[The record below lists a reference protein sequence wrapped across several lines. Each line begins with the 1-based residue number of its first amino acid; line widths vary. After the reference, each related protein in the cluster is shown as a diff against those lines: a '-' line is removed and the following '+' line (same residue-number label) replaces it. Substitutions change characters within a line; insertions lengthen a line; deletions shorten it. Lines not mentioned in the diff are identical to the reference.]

1 MAIIQASSNYAIFF
15 DNVRVDDLVKN
26 WTVNL
31 SCNGNIG
38 TANIEFI
45 YMEDI
50 AKKAYDVKD
59 IKKTQLILNMLGAI
73 DAMTNVKIF
82 MQNPFTKK
90 FILIFDGSIKTKS
103 RTKSPQGQN
112 SLAFTALDHMSWLNK
127 TIAPIVIPY
136 TVNSHPSD
144 KFVWEAMGIDTSK
157 VITLPQRDIINF
169 KGKKLEEI
177 INLVVTQA
185 LAANK
190 IYSDRGGVG
199 YWDGAWE
206 RMDLMADIDE
216 DMINKEVMDYI
227 IDPDQTN
234 TDTMYVLMNDIFS
247 KIMFEFY
254 QDRDGVIRIKPPYW
268 SQPVLLNHIIDP
280 VLIVNMSDSS
290 NYDNFLTRVIVTGG
304 LDQAF
309 QTGTNSDI
317 AQKLWTPIGCYM
329 SNGAWSNAQA
339 VDGFEMGYAP
349 LGASTGE
356 STGGEDGVMGGEYTG
371 NGNTQA
377 TDLCKYNAKARID
390 AITKMAASFYNE
402 SKIIPSITGGQSYTE
417 AGAGTSEV
425 AKRANNLFGIQAGS
439 WKNDPTKEIYQGK
452 TTAYRKYKSVEACVY
467 DRVCNVLQQ
476 SNYTKHGIRGET
488 DPKKALAALK
498 AGGYWTDGDDAAT
511 GGYANMVMS
520 VINKYDLVRRFD
532 EPCIKGTSSS
542 SSSSSN
548 SSSKSKARVAT
559 YASTDDIELN
569 NEYIS
574 DDAFDYETVVNN
586 SGYPKKRYDGS
597 LIVGEGNSDK
607 LSKLKGYGI
616 WFSDVRTGIRAHI
629 QHLSGLVR
637 DKLISNNRCVDPSFR
652 EDNLFV
658 GTVSDLDKIKN
669 RNNLY
674 PKKVFQCLLSIFE
687 FCEEDVN
694 VNLALSTPLTSY
706 NKEKLRNYFSLLSQ
720 GKPIY
725 ISGNMTI
732 QEFVNIYIEEAEQEN
747 ISVYVALA
755 QMIVDTGFLRWGA
768 GQIYQQN
775 NFAKLGA
782 GDSKE
787 IIMTASDWY

>member
-1 MAIIQASSNYAIFF
+1 MANIQSTSNYAIFF

-38 TANIEFI
+38 TANIEFV

-73 DAMTNVKIF
+73 DSMTNVKIF
-82 MQNPFTKK
+82 VQNPFTKK
-90 FILIFDGSIKTKS
+90 FLLIFDGNIKTKL
-103 RTKSPQGQN
+103 RNKSAQGQN
-112 SLAFTALDHMSWLNK
+112 SLAFTALDHMNWLNK

-136 TVNSHPSD
+136 TASSHPSD
-144 KFVWEAMGIDTSK
+144 KFIWEAMGIDTTK
-157 VITLPQRDIINF
+157 VLTLQQRDIINF

-190 IYSDRGGVG
+190 IYSDKGGVG

-216 DMINKEVMDYI
+216 EMINKEVMDYI

-234 TDTMYVLMNDIFS
+234 VDTMYVLMNDIFS

-280 VLIVNMSDSS
+280 ILITNMSDSS

-329 SNGAWSNAQA
+329 SNGAWSNAQS
-339 VDGFEMGYAP
+339 VEGFEMGYAP
-349 LGASTGE
+349 LGASSGE
-356 STGGEDGVMGGEYTG
+356 STGGEEGVMGGEYNG
-371 NGNTQA
+371 NGNTQVSDLLKYDTA
-377 TDLCKYNAKARID
+377 TRINT
-390 AITKMAASFYNE
+390 ITKIAASFYKE
-402 SKIIPSITGGQSYTE
+402 SKIIPSITGAQSFTE
-417 AGAGTSEV
+417 AGAGTSTV
-425 AKRANNLFGIQAGS
+425 AKQANNLFGIQAGS
-439 WKNDPTKEIYQGK
+439 WKNDPTKEVYQGK
-452 TTAYRKYKSVEACVY
+452 TTAYRKYKSIEACVY

-476 SNYTKHGIRGET
+476 SNYTKYGLRGET
-488 DPKKALAALK
+488 DPQKALMAMK
-498 AGGYWTDGDDAAT
+498 KGGYWTDGDDAAS
-511 GGYANMVMS
+511 GGSYANLVLKT
-520 VINKYDLVRRFD
+520 IKKYDLQRRYD
-532 EPCIKGTSSS
+532 EPCIKGTFSSDSSS
-542 SSSSSN
+542 SSSSTTT
-548 SSSKSKARVAT
+548 SSLSLQSEVENVL
-559 YASTDDIELN
+559 DDN
-569 NEYIS
+569 
-574 DDAFDYETVVNN
+574 AFDYKTVVNN
-586 SGYPKKRYDGS
+586 SGYPKKRNDGT
-597 LIVGEGNSDK
+597 LIVGEGNSSK
-607 LSKLKGYGI
+607 LEKLKGYGI
-616 WFSDVRTGIRAHI
+616 WFPDIRTGIRAHI
-629 QHLSGLVR
+629 QHLSGLTR
-637 DKLISNNRCVDPSFR
+637 GKLISDNKCVDPSFC
-652 EDNLFV
+652 EDNIFINV
-658 GTVSDLDKIKN
+658 VSDFDKIKN
-669 RNNLY
+669 RNKLY
-674 PKKVFQCLLSIFE
+674 PKKIFQCLLSIFD

-706 NKEKLRNYFSLLSQ
+706 SKEKLRNYFSLLSQ

-725 ISGNMTI
+725 INGNMTI
-732 QEFVNIYIEEAEQEN
+732 QEFINVYIEEAQQEN

-768 GQIYQQN
+768 GQAYQQN

>member
-1 MAIIQASSNYAIFF
+1 MANIQSTSNYAIFF

-38 TANIEFI
+38 TANIEFV

-73 DAMTNVKIF
+73 DSMTNVKIF
-82 MQNPFTKK
+82 VQNPFTKK
-90 FILIFDGSIKTKS
+90 FLLIFDGNIKTKL
-103 RTKSPQGQN
+103 RNKSAQGQN
-112 SLAFTALDHMSWLNK
+112 SLAFTALDHMNWLNK

-136 TVNSHPSD
+136 TASSHPSD
-144 KFVWEAMGIDTSK
+144 KFIWEAMGIDTTK
-157 VITLPQRDIINF
+157 VLTLQQRDIINF

-190 IYSDRGGVG
+190 IYSDKGGVG

-216 DMINKEVMDYI
+216 EMINKEVMDYI

-234 TDTMYVLMNDIFS
+234 VDTMYVLMNDIFS

-280 VLIVNMSDSS
+280 ILITNMSDSS

-329 SNGAWSNAQA
+329 SNGAWSNAQS
-339 VDGFEMGYAP
+339 VEGFEMGYAP
-349 LGASTGE
+349 LGASSGE
-356 STGGEDGVMGGEYTG
+356 STGGEEGVMGGEYNG
-371 NGNTQA
+371 NGNTQVSDLLKYDTA
-377 TDLCKYNAKARID
+377 TRINT
-390 AITKMAASFYNE
+390 ITKIAASFYKE
-402 SKIIPSITGGQSYTE
+402 SKIIPSITGAQSFTE
-417 AGAGTSEV
+417 AGAGTSTV
-425 AKRANNLFGIQAGS
+425 AKQANNLFGIQAGS
-439 WKNDPTKEIYQGK
+439 WKNDPTKEVYQGK
-452 TTAYRKYKSVEACVY
+452 TTAYRKYKSIEACVY

-476 SNYTKHGIRGET
+476 SNYTKYGLRGET
-488 DPKKALAALK
+488 DPQKALMAMK
-498 AGGYWTDGDDAAT
+498 KGGYWTDGDDAAS
-511 GGYANMVMS
+511 GGSYANLVLKT
-520 VINKYDLVRRFD
+520 IKKYDLQRRYD
-532 EPCIKGTSSS
+532 EPCIKGTFSSDSSS
-542 SSSSSN
+542 SSSSTTT
-548 SSSKSKARVAT
+548 SSLSLQSEVESAL
-559 YASTDDIELN
+559 DDN
-569 NEYIS
+569 
-574 DDAFDYETVVNN
+574 AFDYKTVVNN
-586 SGYPKKRYDGS
+586 SGYPKKRNDGT
-597 LIVGEGNSDK
+597 LIVGEGNSSK
-607 LSKLKGYGI
+607 LEKLKGYGI
-616 WFSDVRTGIRAHI
+616 WFPDIRTGIRAHI
-629 QHLSGLVR
+629 QHLSGLTR
-637 DKLISNNRCVDPSFR
+637 GKLISDNKCVDPSFC
-652 EDNLFV
+652 EDNIFINV
-658 GTVSDLDKIKN
+658 VSDFNKIKN
-669 RNNLY
+669 RNKLY
-674 PKKVFQCLLSIFE
+674 PKKIFQCLLSIFD

-706 NKEKLRNYFSLLSQ
+706 SKEKLRNYFSLLSQ

-725 ISGNMTI
+725 INGNMTI
-732 QEFVNIYIEEAEQEN
+732 QEFINVYIEEAQQEN

-768 GQIYQQN
+768 GQAYQQN

>member
-1 MAIIQASSNYAIFF
+1 MANIQSTSNYAIFF

-38 TANIEFI
+38 TANIEFV

-73 DAMTNVKIF
+73 DSMTNVKIF
-82 MQNPFTKK
+82 VQNPFTKK
-90 FILIFDGSIKTKS
+90 FLLIFDGNIKTKL
-103 RTKSPQGQN
+103 RNKSAQGQN
-112 SLAFTALDHMSWLNK
+112 SLAFTALDHMNWLNK

-136 TVNSHPSD
+136 TASSHPSD
-144 KFVWEAMGIDTSK
+144 KFIWEAMGIDTTK
-157 VITLPQRDIINF
+157 VLTLQQRDIINF

-190 IYSDRGGVG
+190 IYSDKGGVG

-216 DMINKEVMDYI
+216 EMINKEVMDYI

-234 TDTMYVLMNDIFS
+234 VDTMYVLMNDIFS

-280 VLIVNMSDSS
+280 ILITNMSDSS

-329 SNGAWSNAQA
+329 SNGAWSNAQS
-339 VDGFEMGYAP
+339 VEGFEMGYAP

-356 STGGEDGVMGGEYTG
+356 GTGGEEGVMGGEYNG
-371 NGNTQA
+371 NGNTQVSDLLKYDTA
-377 TDLCKYNAKARID
+377 TRINT
-390 AITKMAASFYNE
+390 ITKIAASFYKE
-402 SKIIPSITGGQSYTE
+402 SKIIPSITGAQSFTE
-417 AGAGTSEV
+417 AGAGTSTV
-425 AKRANNLFGIQAGS
+425 AKQANNLFGIQAGS
-439 WKNDPTKEIYQGK
+439 WKNDPTKEVYQGK

-476 SNYTKHGIRGET
+476 SNYTKYGLRGET
-488 DPKKALAALK
+488 DPQKALMAMK
-498 AGGYWTDGDDAAT
+498 KGGYWTDGDDAAS
-511 GGYANMVMS
+511 GGSYANLVLKT
-520 VINKYDLVRRFD
+520 IKKYDLQRRYD
-532 EPCIKGTSSS
+532 EPCIKGTFSSDSSS
-542 SSSSSN
+542 SSSSTTT
-548 SSSKSKARVAT
+548 SSLSLQSEVESAL
-559 YASTDDIELN
+559 DDN
-569 NEYIS
+569 
-574 DDAFDYETVVNN
+574 AFDYKTVVNN
-586 SGYPKKRYDGS
+586 SGYPKKRNDGT
-597 LIVGEGNSDK
+597 LIVGEGNSSK
-607 LSKLKGYGI
+607 LEKLKGYGI
-616 WFSDVRTGIRAHI
+616 WFPDIRTGIRAHI
-629 QHLSGLVR
+629 QHLSGLTR
-637 DKLISNNRCVDPSFR
+637 GKLISDNKCVDPSFC
-652 EDNLFV
+652 EDNIFINV
-658 GTVSDLDKIKN
+658 VSDFDKIKN
-669 RNNLY
+669 RNKLY
-674 PKKVFQCLLSIFE
+674 PKKIFQCLLSIFD

-706 NKEKLRNYFSLLSQ
+706 SKEKLRNYFSLLSQ

-725 ISGNMTI
+725 INGNMTI
-732 QEFVNIYIEEAEQEN
+732 QEFINVYIEEAQQEN
-747 ISVYVALA
+747 VSVYVALA

-768 GQIYQQN
+768 GQAYQQN

>member
-1 MAIIQASSNYAIFF
+1 MANIQSTSNYAIFF
-15 DNVRVDDLVKN
+15 DNVRVDDLVKS

-38 TANIEFI
+38 TANIEFV

-73 DAMTNVKIF
+73 DSMTNVKIF
-82 MQNPFTKK
+82 VQNPFTKK
-90 FILIFDGSIKTKS
+90 FLLIFDGNIKTKL
-103 RTKSPQGQN
+103 RNKSAQGQN
-112 SLAFTALDHMSWLNK
+112 SLAFTALDHMNWLNK

-136 TVNSHPSD
+136 TASSHPSD
-144 KFVWEAMGIDTSK
+144 KFIWEAMGIDTTK
-157 VITLPQRDIINF
+157 VLTLQQRDIINF

-190 IYSDRGGVG
+190 IYSDKGGVG

-216 DMINKEVMDYI
+216 EMINKEVMDYI

-234 TDTMYVLMNDIFS
+234 VDTMYVLMNDIFS

-280 VLIVNMSDSS
+280 ILITNMSDSS

-329 SNGAWSNAQA
+329 SNGAWSNAQS
-339 VDGFEMGYAP
+339 VEGFEMGYAP

-356 STGGEDGVMGGEYTG
+356 STGGEEGVMGGEYNG
-371 NGNTQA
+371 NGNTQVSDLLKYDTA
-377 TDLCKYNAKARID
+377 TRINT
-390 AITKMAASFYNE
+390 ITKIAASFYKE
-402 SKIIPSITGGQSYTE
+402 SKIIPSITGAQSFTE
-417 AGAGTSEV
+417 AGAGTSTV
-425 AKRANNLFGIQAGS
+425 AKQANNLFGIQAGS
-439 WKNDPTKEIYQGK
+439 WKNDPTKEVYQGK
-452 TTAYRKYKSVEACVY
+452 TTAYRKYKSIEACVY

-476 SNYTKHGIRGET
+476 SNYTKYGLRGET
-488 DPKKALAALK
+488 DPAKALMAMK
-498 AGGYWTDGDDAAT
+498 KGGYWTDGDDAAS
-511 GGYANMVMS
+511 GGSYANLVLKT
-520 VINKYDLVRRFD
+520 IKKYDLQRRYD
-532 EPCIKGTSSS
+532 EPCIKGTFSSDSSS
-542 SSSSSN
+542 SSSSTTT
-548 SSSKSKARVAT
+548 SSLSLQSEVE
-559 YASTDDIELN
+559 SVLDD
-569 NEYIS
+569 S
-574 DDAFDYETVVNN
+574 AFDYKTVVNN
-586 SGYPKKRYDGS
+586 SGYPKKRNDGT
-597 LIVGEGNSDK
+597 LIVGEGNPSK
-607 LSKLKGYGI
+607 LEKLKGYGI
-616 WFSDVRTGIRAHI
+616 WFPDIRTGIRAHI
-629 QHLSGLVR
+629 QHLSGLTR
-637 DKLISNNRCVDPSFR
+637 GKLISDNKCVDPSFC
-652 EDNLFV
+652 EDNIFINV
-658 GTVSDLDKIKN
+658 VSDFDKIKN
-669 RNNLY
+669 RNKLY
-674 PKKVFQCLLSIFE
+674 PKKIFQCLLSIFD

-706 NKEKLRNYFSLLSQ
+706 SKEKLRNYFSLLSQ

-725 ISGNMTI
+725 INGNMTI
-732 QEFVNIYIEEAEQEN
+732 QEFINVYIEEAQQEN
-747 ISVYVALA
+747 VSVYVALA

-768 GQIYQQN
+768 GQAYQQN

-782 GDSKE
+782 GDSRE

>member
-1 MAIIQASSNYAIFF
+1 MANIQSTSNYAIFF

-38 TANIEFI
+38 TANIEFV

-73 DAMTNVKIF
+73 DSMTNVKIF
-82 MQNPFTKK
+82 VQNPFTKK
-90 FILIFDGSIKTKS
+90 FLLIFDGNIKTKL
-103 RTKSPQGQN
+103 RNKSAQGQN
-112 SLAFTALDHMSWLNK
+112 SLAFTALDHMNWLNK

-136 TVNSHPSD
+136 TASSHPSD
-144 KFVWEAMGIDTSK
+144 KFIWEAMGIDTTK
-157 VITLPQRDIINF
+157 VLTLQQRDIINF

-190 IYSDRGGVG
+190 IYSDKGGVG

-216 DMINKEVMDYI
+216 EMINKEVMDYI

-234 TDTMYVLMNDIFS
+234 VDTMYVLMNDIFS

-280 VLIVNMSDSS
+280 VLITNMSDSS

-329 SNGAWSNAQA
+329 SNGAWSNAQS
-339 VDGFEMGYAP
+339 VEGFEMGYAP

-356 STGGEDGVMGGEYTG
+356 GTGGEEGVMGGEYNG
-371 NGNTQA
+371 NGNTQVSDLLKYDTA
-377 TDLCKYNAKARID
+377 TRINT
-390 AITKMAASFYNE
+390 ITKIAASFYKE
-402 SKIIPSITGGQSYTE
+402 SKIIPSITGAQSFTE
-417 AGAGTSEV
+417 AGAGTSTV
-425 AKRANNLFGIQAGS
+425 AKQANNLFGIQAGS
-439 WKNDPTKEIYQGK
+439 WKNDPTKEVYQGK
-452 TTAYRKYKSVEACVY
+452 TTAYRKYKSIEACVY

-476 SNYTKHGIRGET
+476 SNYTKYGLRGET
-488 DPKKALAALK
+488 DPQKALMAMK
-498 AGGYWTDGDDAAT
+498 KGGYWTDGDDAAS
-511 GGYANMVMS
+511 GGSYANLVLKT
-520 VINKYDLVRRFD
+520 IKKYDLQRRYD
-532 EPCIKGTSSS
+532 EPCIKGTFSSDSSS
-542 SSSSSN
+542 SSSSTTT
-548 SSSKSKARVAT
+548 SSLSLQSEVE
-559 YASTDDIELN
+559 SVLDDN
-569 NEYIS
+569 
-574 DDAFDYETVVNN
+574 AFDYKTVVNN
-586 SGYPKKRYDGS
+586 SGYPKKRNDGT
-597 LIVGEGNSDK
+597 LIVGEGNSSK
-607 LSKLKGYGI
+607 LEKLKGYGI
-616 WFSDVRTGIRAHI
+616 WFPDIRTGIRAHI
-629 QHLSGLVR
+629 QHLSGLTR
-637 DKLISNNRCVDPSFR
+637 GKLISDNKCVDPSFC
-652 EDNLFV
+652 EDNIFINV
-658 GTVSDLDKIKN
+658 VSDFDKIRN
-669 RNNLY
+669 RNKLY
-674 PKKVFQCLLSIFE
+674 PKKIFQCLLSIFD

-706 NKEKLRNYFSLLSQ
+706 SKEKLRNYFSLLSQ

-725 ISGNMTI
+725 INGNMTI
-732 QEFVNIYIEEAEQEN
+732 QEFINVYIEEAQQEN

-768 GQIYQQN
+768 GQAYQQN

>member
-1 MAIIQASSNYAIFF
+1 MANIQATSNYAIFF
-15 DNVRVDDLVKN
+15 DNVRVDDLVKS

-90 FILIFDGSIKTKS
+90 FLLVFDGNIKTKH
-103 RTKSPQGQN
+103 RNKSAQGQN
-112 SLAFTALDHMSWLNK
+112 SLAFTALDHMNWLNK

-136 TVNSHPSD
+136 TASSHPSD
-144 KFVWEAMGIDTSK
+144 KFIWEAMGVDTSK
-157 VITLPQRDIINF
+157 VLTLQQRDIINF

-190 IYSDRGGVG
+190 IYSDKGGVG

-234 TDTMYVLMNDIFS
+234 VDTMYVLMNDIFS

-280 VLIVNMSDSS
+280 ILITNMTDSS

-329 SNGAWSNAQA
+329 SNGAWSNAQS
-339 VDGFEMGYAP
+339 VEGFEMGYAP

-356 STGGEDGVMGGEYTG
+356 GTGGEEGVMGGEYVG

-377 TDLCKYNAKARID
+377 SDLAKYDAATRI
-390 AITKMAASFYNE
+390 ATITKMAADFYNE
-402 SKIIPSITGGQSYTE
+402 SKIIPSITGAQSYTE
-417 AGAGTSEV
+417 AGAGTSNV
-425 AKRANNLFGIQAGS
+425 AKNANNIFGVMAGS
-439 WKNDPTKEIYQGK
+439 WANDPSKSVYTSSSGK
-452 TTAYRKYKSVEACVY
+452 KFRKYKSVEAAVY

-476 SNYTKHGIRGET
+476 SNYTKYGIRGET
-488 DPKKALAALK
+488 DPRKALEALK
-498 AGGYWTDGDDAAT
+498 KGGYWTASDDAKT
-511 GGYANMVMS
+511 GGYADMVMS
-520 VINKYDLVRRFD
+520 VIKKYDLQRRFD

-542 SSSSSN
+542 SSSSTTT
-548 SSSKSKARVAT
+548 SSINAFSVEA
-559 YASTDDIELN
+559 DL
-569 NEYIS
+569 S
-574 DDAFDYETVVNN
+574 DDAFNYETTVNN
-586 SGYPKKRYDGS
+586 SGYPKKRNDGS
-597 LIVGEGNSDK
+597 FIVGEGNS
-607 LSKLKGYGI
+607 SKYEKIKGYGI
-616 WFSDVRTGIRAHI
+616 WFSDVKTGIRAHI
-629 QHLSGLVR
+629 QHLSGLAR
-637 DKLISNNRCVDPSFR
+637 GKLLSDNKCVDPSFG
-652 EDNLFV
+652 EDNIFISV
-658 GTVSDLDKIKN
+658 VSDFDKIKN
-669 RNNLY
+669 RSKLY
-674 PKKVFQCLLSIFE
+674 PKKIFQCLLSIFD
-687 FCEEDVN
+687 FCEKDVN
-694 VNLALSTPLTSY
+694 VNIAFSTPLTPY
-706 NKEKLRNYFSLLSQ
+706 DKEKLRSYFSLLSQ

-725 ISGNMTI
+725 INGSITI
-732 QEFVNIYIEEAEQEN
+732 QEFINTYIEEAEQEN
-747 ISVYVALA
+747 VSVYVALA

-768 GQIYQQN
+768 GQAYQQN

-782 GDSKE
+782 GDSQD
-787 IIMTASDWY
+787 IVMTASDWY

>member
-1 MAIIQASSNYAIFF
+1 MANIQSTSNYAIFF

-38 TANIEFI
+38 TANIEFV

-73 DAMTNVKIF
+73 DSMTNVKIF
-82 MQNPFTKK
+82 VQNPFTKK
-90 FILIFDGSIKTKS
+90 FLLIFDGNIKTKL
-103 RTKSPQGQN
+103 RNKSAQGQN
-112 SLAFTALDHMSWLNK
+112 SLAFTALDHMNWLNK

-136 TVNSHPSD
+136 TASSHPSD
-144 KFVWEAMGIDTSK
+144 KFIWEAMGIDTTK
-157 VITLPQRDIINF
+157 VLTLQQRDIINF

-190 IYSDRGGVG
+190 IYSDKGGVG

-216 DMINKEVMDYI
+216 EMINKEVMDYI

-234 TDTMYVLMNDIFS
+234 VDTMYVLMNDIFS

-280 VLIVNMSDSS
+280 ILITNMSDSS

-329 SNGAWSNAQA
+329 SNGAWSNAQS
-339 VDGFEMGYAP
+339 VEGFEMGYAP

-356 STGGEDGVMGGEYTG
+356 GTGGEEGVMGGEYNG
-371 NGNTQA
+371 NGNTQVSDLLKYDTA
-377 TDLCKYNAKARID
+377 TRINT
-390 AITKMAASFYNE
+390 ITKIAASFYKE
-402 SKIIPSITGGQSYTE
+402 SKIIPSITGAQSFTE
-417 AGAGTSEV
+417 AGAGTSTV
-425 AKRANNLFGIQAGS
+425 AKQANNLFGIQAGS
-439 WKNDPTKEIYQGK
+439 WKNDPTKEVYQGK
-452 TTAYRKYKSVEACVY
+452 TTAYRKYKSIEACVY

-476 SNYTKHGIRGET
+476 SNYTKYGLRGET
-488 DPKKALAALK
+488 DPQKALMAMK
-498 AGGYWTDGDDAAT
+498 KGGYWTDGDDAAS
-511 GGYANMVMS
+511 GGSYANLVLKT
-520 VINKYDLVRRFD
+520 IKKYDLQRRYD
-532 EPCIKGTSSS
+532 EPCIKGTFSSDSSS
-542 SSSSSN
+542 SSSSTTT
-548 SSSKSKARVAT
+548 SSLSLQSEVE
-559 YASTDDIELN
+559 SVLDDN
-569 NEYIS
+569 
-574 DDAFDYETVVNN
+574 AFDYKTVVNN
-586 SGYPKKRYDGS
+586 SGYPKKRNDGT
-597 LIVGEGNSDK
+597 LIVGEGNSSK
-607 LSKLKGYGI
+607 LEKLKGYGI
-616 WFSDVRTGIRAHI
+616 WFPDIRTGIRAHI
-629 QHLSGLVR
+629 QHLSGLTR
-637 DKLISNNRCVDPSFR
+637 GKLISDNKCVDPSFC
-652 EDNLFV
+652 EDNIFINV
-658 GTVSDLDKIKN
+658 VSDFDKIRN
-669 RNNLY
+669 RNKLY
-674 PKKVFQCLLSIFE
+674 PKKIFQCLLSIFD

-706 NKEKLRNYFSLLSQ
+706 SKEKLRNYFSLLSQ

-725 ISGNMTI
+725 INGNMTI
-732 QEFVNIYIEEAEQEN
+732 QEFINVYIEEAQQEN

-768 GQIYQQN
+768 GQAYQQN

>member
-1 MAIIQASSNYAIFF
+1 MVKIQASSNYAIFF
-15 DNVRVDDLVKN
+15 DDVRVDDLVKN

-31 SCNGNIG
+31 SCNRNIG
-38 TANIEFI
+38 TANIEFV

-59 IKKTQLILNMLGAI
+59 INATKLILNMLGAI
-73 DAMTNVKIF
+73 DSMTNVKIF

-90 FILIFDGSIKTKS
+90 FIMIFDGNIKTKH
-103 RTKSPQGQN
+103 RTKTAQGPN
-112 SLAFTALDHMSWLNK
+112 SLSFTALDHMSWLNK

-136 TVNSHPSD
+136 TQDSHPSD

-157 VITLPQRDIINF
+157 VVTLAQRDIINF

-177 INLVVTQA
+177 INMVTTQA

-199 YWDGAWE
+199 FWDGAWE

-216 DMINKEVMDYI
+216 DMINKDVLDYI
-227 IDPDQTN
+227 IDPDQSN

-268 SQPVLLNHIIDP
+268 SEPVLLNHIIDP
-280 VLIVNMSDSS
+280 ILIVSQSDSS

-304 LDQAF
+304 LDQTY
-309 QTGTNSDI
+309 QTAGQF

-349 LGASTGE
+349 LGASTGT
-356 STGGEDGVMGGEYTG
+356 TGGEEGVMGGTYTG

-377 TDLCKYNAKARID
+377 TDLLKLGQKERID
-390 AITKMAASFYNE
+390 AVCQMAASFYNE
-402 SKIIPSITGGQSYTE
+402 SKIIPSITGGQGWTE
-417 AGAGTSEV
+417 AHCGDSEV
-425 AKRANNLFGIQAGS
+425 GRKANNIFGIQAGS
-439 WKNDPTKEIYQGK
+439 WKNDPTKETYQGA
-452 TTAYRKYKSVEACVY
+452 TTTYRKYKSVEACVY

-511 GGYANMVMS
+511 GGYANMVMA
-520 VINKYDLVRRFD
+520 VINKFDLHRRFD
-532 EPCIKGTSSS
+532 EPLIKGTSSS
-542 SSSSSN
+542 SSSSS
-548 SSSKSKARVAT
+548 KSKARAKSLNSIDDVAT
-559 YASTDDIELN
+559 FSLDDELLSTDEF
-569 NEYIS
+569 
-574 DDAFDYETVVNN
+574 AFDYDSIVNN
-586 SGYPKKRYDGS
+586 SGYPKKRLNGE
-597 LIVGEGNSDK
+597 LIVGEGNSEK
-607 LSKLKGYGI
+607 LEKLKGYGI
-616 WFSDVRTGIRAHI
+616 WFSDVQTGIRAHI
-629 QHLSGLVR
+629 QHLAGLTR
-637 DKLISNNRCVDPSFR
+637 GELISENKCVDPSFK
-652 EDNLFV
+652 EDSFFIN
-658 GTVSDLDKIKN
+658 TVADFGQIKN
-669 RNNLY
+669 RKNIY
-674 PKKVFQCLLSIFE
+674 SKKIFQALKDIYD
-687 FCEEDVN
+687 FCEREINVN
-694 VNLALSTPLTSY
+694 VQSISALTNY
-706 NKEKLRNYFSLLSQ
+706 EKDTLINYFVMLSQ
-720 GKPIY
+720 GDPVCIT
-725 ISGNMTI
+725 GNMSI
-732 QEFVNIYIEEAEQEN
+732 KQFANIYIEEAEAEK
-747 ISVYVALA
+747 ISPYVALA
-755 QMIVDTGFLRWGA
+755 QMVVDTGALRWGA
-768 GQIYQQN
+768 GQVYQQN